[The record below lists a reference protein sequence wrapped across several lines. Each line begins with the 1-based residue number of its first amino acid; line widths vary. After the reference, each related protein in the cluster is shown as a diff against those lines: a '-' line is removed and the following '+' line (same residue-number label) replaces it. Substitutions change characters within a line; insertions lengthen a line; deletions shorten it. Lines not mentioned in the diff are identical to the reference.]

1 MNDYKH
7 KLLEK
12 LDNQRLKGEYCDI
25 ELEVEDKK
33 FYGHKCILSAASPYL
48 ESRIR
53 QVESLYSMDNNLHRS
68 QIKLIGVSC
77 SDFEY
82 VMNFMYSGKV
92 KICDDNIDSI
102 SNISMMLNIT
112 ELISECISYKQKQ
125 LIVTSFLKPAST
137 TSDASISKLINS
149 PSVNSL
155 KDQSMYDL
163 SFENKSK
170 PQTPIVEI
178 ERSQNI
184 NTCPDNS
191 ISSPEACSSL
201 TSKSTNDNT
210 TTDFVQSLDLI
221 ERDPSALP
229 TLLPHAIKH
238 QEWNSFSEINQFAK
252 NSFSQRKKIEYKE
265 EKDKDGNTVWRCLVC
280 SKVFN
285 KLSYL
290 KYVHIKLH
298 EGQRPHTCETC
309 GKTFATKGNLLQHH
323 KSHLAKDGYL
333 PYKCRFCNK
342 GFSLKGNCLKHEKT
356 HTKPYRCEF
365 CLKSFSTKNMLIQH
379 IGKTHENIADQE
391 TVGSKCLKCG
401 LVFPEVFGE
410 EYFSHK
416 CGVFLDVSSVIEKDN
431 LVVDVL

>member
-1 MNDYKH
+1 MNEYKY

-12 LDNQRLKGEYCDI
+12 LNNQRLKGEYCDI
-25 ELEVEDKK
+25 ELEIEDKK

-53 QVESLYSMDNNLHRS
+53 KAESLCSTDNSLHRS

-82 VMNFMYSGKV
+82 IMNFMYSGKV
-92 KICDDNIDSI
+92 NICDENIDNI
-102 SNISMMLNIT
+102 SNISMMLNIA

-125 LIVTSFLKPAST
+125 LIVTSFLQPTSSNTDANAST
-137 TSDASISKLINS
+137 LFNDPTNNS
-149 PSVNSL
+149 E
-155 KDQSMYDL
+155 KDQSMISL
-163 SFENKSK
+163 NLENKNKS
-170 PQTPIVEI
+170 IVPFAEF
-178 ERSQNI
+178 EETSH
-184 NTCPDNS
+184 NTICLDNC
-191 ISSPEACSSL
+191 ISSPEASSSL
-201 TSKSTNDNT
+201 TSKSTNDNI
-210 TTDFVQSLDLI
+210 TTDYVQSLDLI

-229 TLLPHAIKH
+229 TLLSQAIKH
-238 QEWNSFSEINQFAK
+238 QEWNSFSETDQFSK
-252 NSFSQRKKIEYKE
+252 TSFSQSRKFEYKE
-265 EKDKDGNTVWRCLVC
+265 EKDRDGNTIWRCLVC
-280 SKVFN
+280 NKVFN

-298 EGQRPHTCETC
+298 EGQRPHTCDTC

-379 IGKTHENIADQE
+379 IGKMHENVADQE
-391 TVGSKCLKCG
+391 TVGSKCSKCG
-401 LVFPEVFGE
+401 IIFSEVFGE
-410 EYFSHK
+410 EYLSHK
-416 CGVFLDVSSVIEKDN
+416 CGVFLTLNSVQQKDN
-431 LVVDVL
+431 LVVNIL